1 MVNASHYRYSV
12 QWSARDNEYVGSV
25 AEFPS
30 LSWLDADE
38 MSAFAGIKQ
47 LTSDVVIEMLE
58 TGDVPPTPLSE
69 RDYSGKFIVRIP
81 PELHKKLATEAAE
94 NSVSLNR
101 LISNRLAQSA

>member
-30 LSWLDADE
+30 LSWLDVDE

-47 LTSDVVIEMLE
+47 LTSDVVVEMLDSGE
-58 TGDVPPTPLSE
+58 IPPLPLAE
-69 RDYSGKFIVRIP
+69 REYSGKLALRIP
-81 PELHKKLATEAAE
+81 PELHRRLALEAGLQG
-94 NSVSLNR
+94 VSLNR
-101 LISNRLAQSA
+101 LLSAKLAG